1 MAEFDRGSLTLFG
14 TRIVSELIG
23 FVSLIYFARTLGA
36 TGLGVFFTF
45 QTLASVLGVF
55 TKLGIPGATVK
66 RISQSESASQR
77 GAYLAAA
84 LLLLV
89 PPFLLVTAA
98 LVVVEPTVVA
108 YADLGVVVPL
118 LVLVLAVRA
127 GARLAVTALRG
138 ERRIASSAGIELL
151 GQVARVAV
159 SVGLLLAGFGVLGL
173 IYGLAAG
180 PVSQAVVGYLVLDTR
195 VARPTRAD
203 VASLFDFSKYTA
215 GMEVSALAYNWGD
228 TLVLAAF
235 ATKAAVGVYETA
247 WKLSVVP
254 LLGAQVVGVA
264 LAPSVTRWHEDGDW
278 DRIESA
284 FSEAVTAAVAL
295 VIPALVGAFLL
306 GDAIISAL
314 YGFGSGGLIFLVLVV
329 GQVPQA
335 VKNVTQNTLF
345 GIDRPAPVFWTN
357 LLTLVG
363 NVAGNLL
370 LVPEYGMLGAA
381 TATVVTA
388 GIAAVSQ
395 VAVLRRHLRL
405 RVAWDT
411 LGWQVLSATVM
422 GGALVAVRPAVP
434 TDSAV
439 GVVGLVLFAAAVYGG
454 CLLGHAKIRTR
465 VVRAVPWG

>member
-1 MAEFDRGSLTLFG
+1 MAEFDRGSLVLFG
-14 TRIVSELIG
+14 TRIVAELIG

-45 QTLASVLGVF
+45 QTLVSVLGVF
-55 TKLGIPGATVK
+55 TKLGVPGATVK
-66 RISQSESASQR
+66 RISQSDSPGQR

-108 YADLGVVVPL
+108 YADLAVVVPL
-118 LVLVLAVRA
+118 LVLVLAIRS
-127 GARLAVTALRG
+127 GSRLAITALRG
-138 ERRIASSAGIELL
+138 ERRIAASAGIELL

-173 IYGLAAG
+173 VYGLAAG
-180 PVSQAVVGYLVLDTR
+180 AASQALVGYLVLDTR

-203 VASLFDFSKYTA
+203 LVSLFDFSKYTA

-235 ATKAAVGVYETA
+235 ATKAVVGVYETA

-264 LAPSVTRWHEDGDW
+264 LAPSVTRWHEDGDRE
-278 DRIESA
+278 RIESA
-284 FSEAVTAAVAL
+284 VSEAVTAAVAL
-295 VIPALVGAFLL
+295 VIPALVGASLL
-306 GDAIISAL
+306 GDAILLAL
-314 YGFGSGGLIFLVLVV
+314 YGFGSGGLVFLLLVV
-329 GQVPQA
+329 GQIPQA

-370 LVPEYGMLGAA
+370 LIPAYGMVGAA
-381 TATVVTA
+381 TATVATA
-388 GIAAVSQ
+388 TIAAGSQ
-395 VAVLRRHLRL
+395 VLVLRRHLRL
-405 RVAWDT
+405 RVAWDS
-411 LGWQVLSATVM
+411 LGWQLFAATVM
-422 GGALVAVRPAVP
+422 GGALVAVRPLVP

-439 GVVGLVLFAAAVYGG
+439 AVVGLVLFGALVYGV
-454 CLLGHAKIRTR
+454 CLLGHAKLRTR
-465 VVRAVPWG
+465 LVRAIPWV

>member
-1 MAEFDRGSLTLFG
+1 MAEFDRGSLVLFG
-14 TRIVSELIG
+14 TRLVAELIG

-45 QTLASVLGVF
+45 QTLVSVLGVV

-66 RISQSESASQR
+66 RISQSESPGQR
-77 GAYLAAA
+77 GAYLSAA

-108 YADLGVVVPL
+108 YADLAVVVPL
-118 LVLVLAVRA
+118 LVLVLAVRS
-127 GARLAVTALRG
+127 GSRLAVTALRG
-138 ERRIASSAGIELL
+138 ERRIEASAGIELL

-180 PVSQAVVGYLVLDTR
+180 AVSQAIVGYLVLDTR

-215 GMEVSALAYNWGD
+215 GMELSVLAYNWGD

-235 ATKAAVGVYETA
+235 AAKAVVGVYETA

-295 VIPALVGAFLL
+295 VIPALVGAYLL
-306 GDAIISAL
+306 GDEIISAL
-314 YGFGSGGLIFLVLVV
+314 YGFGSGGLVFLVLVV

-345 GIDRPAPVFWTN
+345 GIDRAAPVFWTN
-357 LLTLVG
+357 VVTLIG
-363 NVAGNLL
+363 NVIGNLL
-370 LVPEYGMLGAA
+370 LIPRYGMFGAA
-381 TATVVTA
+381 TATVATA
-388 GIAAVSQ
+388 GLAAVSQ
-395 VAVLRRHLRL
+395 VLVLRRHLRL

-439 GVVGLVLFAAAVYGG
+439 AVVALVLFGAAVYGG

-465 VVRAVPWG
+465 VARAVPWV